1 MAFPISPE
9 GHFHVPEYIVREND
23 GVFVAID
30 RDRANWIC
38 LNRSGMD
45 ILRMLPGKTV
55 AEAASLCVAAGILP
69 SEEPENV
76 LLKFTA
82 DLARKE
88 FLSTEPISGELV
100 ARAGILTPEK
110 LHEVW
115 IVTNFECNMSCRH
128 CYTYERVANDRS
140 RVGKDALLAMMD
152 ECRRLGTE
160 VFYLTGGEPLLR
172 RDLFD
177 LIEGATHRSRAILF
191 TNGTLVTPEWAKQLS
206 RYSER
211 LVVQVSLE
219 GPDEESNAVLR
230 GKESFDRAMEGIRN
244 LLREGVRV
252 GVSSTPTSQTASRIP
267 ELTRL
272 LAEITEGRHGVDY
285 HHIIYVVHAGNAR
298 EGDTAKLSAAD
309 LIDVVTGC
317 KEAIRQAKGEGVK
330 TRLKITNDKIFEAI
344 ASNGPRK
351 DMCGAGYTIL
361 GINADGMLT
370 PCATTMHDT
379 SFNLG
384 YLLDERGEYV
394 PGEIGRLWRES
405 SAVQRIRSFT
415 VLPPDGGNVNDLRL
429 FHGGGCWYHMQD
441 PRGDIKAEHP
451 FYAAYETLTEKAILH
466 VATKDIQEGDK
477 AKGAM
482 RPKIYSSMARTR
494 IACAGVRKT
503 QDTSTLGIDNG
514 YCICFA

>member
-1 MAFPISPE
+1 MRSKESKMAFPISPE

-244 LLREGVRV
+244 RPVSWRGYRK
-252 GVSSTPTSQTASRIP
+252 GGTASITTTSSTSCMRA
-267 ELTRL
+267 TRGR
-272 LAEITEGRHGVDY
+272 EIRP
-285 HHIIYVVHAGNAR
+285 N
-298 EGDTAKLSAAD
+298 
-309 LIDVVTGC
+309 
-317 KEAIRQAKGEGVK
+317 
-330 TRLKITNDKIFEAI
+330 F
-344 ASNGPRK
+344 P
-351 DMCGAGYTIL
+351 
-361 GINADGMLT
+361 
-370 PCATTMHDT
+370 
-379 SFNLG
+379 
-384 YLLDERGEYV
+384 
-394 PGEIGRLWRES
+394 
-405 SAVQRIRSFT
+405 
-415 VLPPDGGNVNDLRL
+415 LP
-429 FHGGGCWYHMQD
+429 
-441 PRGDIKAEHP
+441 I
-451 FYAAYETLTEKAILH
+451 
-466 VATKDIQEGDK
+466 
-477 AKGAM
+477 
-482 RPKIYSSMARTR
+482 SSMSSRGARR
-494 IACAGVRKT
+494 PSGRQRGKE
-503 QDTSTLGIDNG
+503 
-514 YCICFA
+514 

>member
-1 MAFPISPE
+1 MRSKESKMAFPISPE

-252 GVSSTPTSQTASRIP
+252 GVSSTPTPQDPSLGGDIGREARRRLPPHHLRRACGQREGGRYGQTFRCRSHRC
-267 ELTRL
+267 
-272 LAEITEGRHGVDY
+272 RHGVQGG
-285 HHIIYVVHAGNAR
+285 HPAGKGGRSKNQAQDH
-298 EGDTAKLSAAD
+298 E
-309 LIDVVTGC
+309 
-317 KEAIRQAKGEGVK
+317 RQ
-330 TRLKITNDKIFEAI
+330 
-344 ASNGPRK
+344 
-351 DMCGAGYTIL
+351 
-361 GINADGMLT
+361 
-370 PCATTMHDT
+370 
-379 SFNLG
+379 
-384 YLLDERGEYV
+384 
-394 PGEIGRLWRES
+394 
-405 SAVQRIRSFT
+405 
-415 VLPPDGGNVNDLRL
+415 DLR
-429 FHGGGCWYHMQD
+429 
-441 PRGDIKAEHP
+441 GDR
-451 FYAAYETLTEKAILH
+451 
-466 VATKDIQEGDK
+466 IQ
-477 AKGAM
+477 
-482 RPKIYSSMARTR
+482 RP
-494 IACAGVRKT
+494 
-503 QDTSTLGIDNG
+503 
-514 YCICFA
+514 